1 MSFRRR
7 QLQRL
12 KRLRN
17 LVEQRTKRVRACVGI
32 SHEKKII
39 LGVLSELVYIN
50 CASLFLVESA
60 GDYVVVLKCLLV
72 SYRFHSLGHLNSLS
86 I

>member
-1 MSFRRR
+1 MSFQRR

-17 LVEQRTKRVRACVGI
+17 LLEQRTKRVRACVGI

-60 GDYVVVLKCLLV
+60 GDYVVLKCLLV